1 MHNLIHDRFI
11 RVVLTDGEAVRLS
24 LPGIFEALSSDKVDG
39 FLALRPHQRA
49 SWHMLLAQ
57 LGAIA
62 SYRSGS
68 RPETAEDWAA
78 ALLALAP
85 DEAWD
90 LVGEKDDAPAFLQPP
105 MSGSYK
111 DEIRAADAID
121 VLVTSKNHS
130 VKAGQAVNAEPDVW
144 LFALVSLQTMQ
155 GGLGVGNFGIS
166 RMNSAYGSRPFIGV
180 APPGGFGAHVMR
192 DIDLMLEARADLSD
206 RTGLS
211 EEGHELLWTLP
222 WDGTTQLR
230 FESLAPWYVDVC
242 RRVRLRRDARG
253 IYAQRENS
261 TVARVDMSGRNGI
274 TGDHWA
280 PINLKEAKLYTADAR
295 GFSASVACALLLPS
309 GGERRFALP
318 DAMRLLP
325 SDREMRVLMR
335 VLVRGQGKTEGYHE
349 REIPFRRRTVSLF
362 QTAEGTER
370 VADLARDHLTELD
383 EIGGAIRYGVIGFCA
398 GGDRD
403 LMRKPSKA
411 VARQADTLAGPIRA
425 ALLAE
430 ADAHFF
436 ERVQD
441 RLETPEDEIGQLRD
455 LIGRARDLLL
465 PAMDTFPTPTSRRL
479 RSRVA
484 GERAFYAALRFKKG
498 RISPLYD
505 QIFPRKKENDDETV
519 LETAS

>member
-11 RVVLTDGEAVRLS
+11 RVILTDGEAVRLS
-24 LPGIFEALSSDKVDG
+24 LPGIFEALGSDKVDG

-211 EEGHELLWTLP
+211 EDGHELLWTLP

-261 TVARVDMSGRNGI
+261 TKPRVDMSGRNGI

-370 VADLARDHLTELD
+370 VADLAREHLTELD

-430 ADAHFF
+430 ADARFF

-465 PAMDTFPTPTSRRL
+465 PAMDTFPAPTSRRL

-484 GERAFYAALRFKKG
+484 GERAFYSALRYRKG

-519 LETAS
+519 LEAAS